1 MKKKTV
7 AILFITLLFLSNFIT
22 FNNLYSQATS
32 TSTGQV
38 RAITTAVP
46 FLLICPDSRS
56 GALGEA
62 GVAIADNA
70 NAIYWNPSALAFTT
84 KKYGFATNYTPWLKN
99 IVPDINHAYVPG
111 YINFGDKGGV
121 LGAALTFFSLGNIE
135 FTDNAGIKT
144 GDYNPSEFA
153 LSVAYAHKV
162 TDNLSAGV
170 SLRYINSSLVTATSV
185 GGFPTK
191 PARSVAGDANLFY
204 TKDFSL
210 KGGQG
215 DIPMNFRFGI
225 NLSNMGAKVNYTN
238 SSRKDFLPA
247 NMRIGYALK
256 ANLDSYNSV
265 TLVNDFNKLMVP
277 SDGGQAQV
285 PLMSGMI
292 QSFGDRKMNEEITE
306 VNTSIGL
313 EYWYNDLFAIRGGY
327 FYEDPMKGNR
337 KFITL
342 GGGIRFKTFG
352 LDFAYLVPF
361 QQNHP
366 LQNTIRF
373 SLSFD
378 FESN

>member
-1 MKKKTV
+1 MKKHFLISTLG
-7 AILFITLLFLSNFIT
+7 ILVFIHLSNMKV
-22 FNNLYSQATS
+22 YSQATS

-70 NAIYWNPSALAFTT
+70 NALYWNPSALAFST
-84 KKYGFATNYTPWLKN
+84 KQYGFATNYTPWLKN
-99 IVPDINHAYVPG
+99 IVPDINHAYVPA

-144 GDYNPSEFA
+144 GEYNPSEFA
-153 LSVAYAHKV
+153 FATSYAHKV
-162 TDNLSAGV
+162 TDNLSAGI
-170 SLRYINSSLVTATSV
+170 SLRYINSSLVTATSA

-225 NLSNMGAKVNYTN
+225 NISNMGAKVNYTN

-247 NMRIGYALK
+247 NLKIGYALK

-265 TLVNDFNKLMVP
+265 TFVNDFNKLMVP
-277 SDGGQAQV
+277 SEGGQSTK
-285 PLMSGMI
+285 PLMSGMFS
-292 QSFGDRKMNEEITE
+292 SFNDAPGGMKEEISE
-306 VNTSIGL
+306 INTSLGL

-373 SLSFD
+373 SLTFD
-378 FESN
+378 FEKN